1 MTKVKFEL
9 ECLKKLLKR
18 ESIARFVDSLPDKAT
33 ADLNYIYIVP
43 NANGRGKKAYVL
55 RPDRTGF
62 DAIDLSSQNVNVV
75 GEGYITVEKQ
85 VTEDGVDTFTVK
97 TNETLSSLLTQLG
110 SKDRER
116 DAKIEDVRHRVEV
129 LENRPEPERED
140 ATARV
145 ESNSTGVEVSSH
157 TDGST
162 TVYNV
167 NIDNALGNYY
177 TKAMT
182 YTKEEVNNIIVKQ
195 EEKSTDITV
204 YRGTFKNPAKVKA
217 GSNDTESSPRATL
230 AYSSSTGVGVLRID
244 FTIVG
249 DVGAGDVIIEFP
261 QASPAP
267 VELLETQT
275 WLGDAFTSVWMG
287 KGERVIRMV
296 ETTNNSLKNKRIIV
310 NLLGI
315 FKKGTV

>member
-18 ESIARFVDSLPDKAT
+18 ESIARFVDSLPDKDT
-33 ADLNYIYIVP
+33 AELNYIYIVP
-43 NANGRGKKAYVL
+43 SENGRGKKAFIL
-55 RPDRTGF
+55 RPDRSGF
-62 DAIDLSSQNVNVV
+62 DAVDLSSQNVNVV

-85 VTEDGVDTFTVK
+85 VTEGGVDTFTVK
-97 TNETLSSLLTQLG
+97 TNESLSSLLTKLG
-110 SKDRER
+110 DNTQR

-129 LENRPEPERED
+129 LENRPEHGD

-145 ESNSTGVEVSSH
+145 ESDSTGVEVSNN
-157 TDGST
+157 TDGNT

-167 NIDNALGNYY
+167 NIDKALGNYY

-217 GSNDTESSPRATL
+217 GSNDTDSSPRATL
-230 AYSSSTGVGVLRID
+230 TYSSSTGVGVLRID
-244 FTIVG
+244 FTIIG
-249 DVGAGDVIIEFP
+249 DVEYGDAIVEFP
-261 QASPAP
+261 QGSPAP
-267 VELLETQT
+267 VELIETQT
-275 WLGDAFTSVWMG
+275 WVGEAFTSVWMG
-287 KGERVIRMV
+287 KGERVIKMI
-296 ETTNNSLKNKRIIV
+296 ETKNESLKNKRIIV
-310 NLLGI
+310 NILGI
-315 FKKGTV
+315 FKKGTL

>member
-18 ESIARFVDSLPDKAT
+18 ESIAKFVDSLPDKAT
-33 ADLNYIYIVP
+33 AELNYIYLVP
-43 NANGRGKKAYVL
+43 SESGMGKKAFVL
-55 RPDRTGF
+55 RPDRSGF
-62 DAIDLSSQNVNVV
+62 DAIDLSYQSVNVE
-75 GEGYITVEKQ
+75 GDGYISVHRQT
-85 VTEDGVDTFTVK
+85 TEGGVDNFTVT
-97 TNETLSSLLTQLG
+97 TNESLSSLLTQLG
-110 SKDRER
+110 DNTQR

-129 LENRPEPERED
+129 LENRPEPEHED

-145 ESNSTGVEVSSH
+145 ESNSTGVDVSSH
-157 TDGST
+157 VDGST

-167 NIDNALGNYY
+167 NIDKALGNYY

-204 YRGTFKNPAKVKA
+204 YRGTFKNPSKVKA
-217 GSNDTESSPRATL
+217 GSNDTEISPRATL
-230 AYSSSTGVGVLRID
+230 TYSSSTGVGVLRID

-249 DVGAGDVIIEFP
+249 DVEAGDVIVEFP

-267 VELLETQT
+267 VELIETQT
-275 WLGDAFTSVWMG
+275 WVGEAFTSVWMG
-287 KGERVIRMV
+287 KGERVIRMI
-296 ETTNNSLKNKRIIV
+296 ETKNASLKNKRIIV
-310 NLLGI
+310 NIIGI

>member
-33 ADLNYIYIVP
+33 AELNYIYLVP
-43 NANGRGKKAYVL
+43 SENGRGKKAFVL

-62 DAIDLSSQNVNVV
+62 DAVDLSSQNVNVV

-85 VTEDGVDTFTVK
+85 VTEGGVDTFTVK
-97 TNETLSSLLTQLG
+97 TNESLSSLLTQLG
-110 SKDRER
+110 NNTQR

-129 LENRPEPERED
+129 LENRPEHED
-140 ATARV
+140 TTARV
-145 ESNSTGVEVSSH
+145 ESDSTGVEVSNH

-167 NIDNALGNYY
+167 NIDKALGNYY

-217 GSNDTESSPRATL
+217 GSNDTDSSPRATL
-230 AYSSSTGVGVLRID
+230 TYSSSTGVGVLRID
-244 FTIVG
+244 FTIIG
-249 DVGAGDVIIEFP
+249 DVEYGDAIVEFP

-267 VELLETQT
+267 VELIETQT
-275 WLGDAFTSVWMG
+275 WVGEAFTSVWMG
-287 KGERVIRMV
+287 KGERVIKMI
-296 ETTNNSLKNKRIIV
+296 ETKNESLKNKRIIV
-310 NLLGI
+310 NILGI

>member
-18 ESIARFVDSLPDKAT
+18 ESIAKFVDSLPDKAT
-33 ADLNYIYIVP
+33 AELNYIYLVP
-43 NANGRGKKAYVL
+43 SENGRGKKAFVL
-55 RPDRTGF
+55 RPDRSGF
-62 DAIDLSSQNVNVV
+62 DAVDLSSQNVNVV

-85 VTEDGVDTFTVK
+85 VTEGGVDTFTVK

-110 SKDRER
+110 DNTQR
-116 DAKIEDVRHRVEV
+116 DAKIKDVRHRVEV
-129 LENRPEPERED
+129 LENRPQHED

-157 TDGST
+157 VDGST

-167 NIDNALGNYY
+167 NIDKALGNYY

-182 YTKEEVNNIIVKQ
+182 YTKEEVNNVIAKQ
-195 EEKSTDITV
+195 EEKSTNITV

-217 GSNDTESSPRATL
+217 GANDTDSSPRATL
-230 AYSSSTGVGVLRID
+230 SYSSSTGVGILRLD
-244 FTIVG
+244 FTVIG
-249 DVGAGDVIIEFP
+249 DVEAGDAIIEFP
-261 QASPAP
+261 QDSPAP
-267 VELLETQT
+267 VELIETQT
-275 WLGDAFTSVWMG
+275 WVGEAFTSVWMG
-287 KGERVIRMV
+287 KGERVIRMI
-296 ETTNNSLKNKRIIV
+296 ETKNESLKNKRIIV
-310 NLLGI
+310 NIIGI